1 MDTEKLLSQIHQ
13 ADGAALD
20 DIAKALTD
28 RYNTLFPD
36 HEILYLALPKDDP
49 KERKRLLKLIQKMV

>member
-1 MDTEKLLSQIHQ
+1 MDTEKLVNQILQ

-28 RYNTLFPD
+28 RYNALFPS
-36 HEILYLALPKDDP
+36 HEVIYLALPKDDS